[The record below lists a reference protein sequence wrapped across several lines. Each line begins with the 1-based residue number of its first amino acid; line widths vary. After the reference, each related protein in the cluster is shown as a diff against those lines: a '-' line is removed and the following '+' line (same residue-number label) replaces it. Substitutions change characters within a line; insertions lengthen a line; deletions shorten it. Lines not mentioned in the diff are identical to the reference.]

1 MTDRFGTDVAT
12 RKEQI
17 EGTWT
22 VDGEEYALLT
32 EDTTKET
39 LELIEDYMALA
50 EEISQAESPDD
61 IPEDA
66 GEDLPDFPWEDEDDD
81 KDIVESVV
89 GAKLIKPDVDPQQT
103 LAEHA
108 ERFIQQEQRN
118 QQESGGSVNT
128 KTGIENRESKQ
139 QRIREAK
146 RKYIQ

>member
-1 MTDRFGTDVAT
+1 LSKKTIV
-12 RKEQI
+12 KEWGI
-17 EGTWT
+17 
-22 VDGEEYALLT
+22 
-32 EDTTKET
+32 K
-39 LELIEDYMALA
+39 
-50 EEISQAESPDD
+50 
-61 IPEDA
+61 
-66 GEDLPDFPWEDEDDD
+66 PWEMGRLTARDLQ
-81 KDIVESVV
+81 DIR
-89 GAKLIKPDVDPQQT
+89 

>member
-103 LAEHA
+103 PVRKLRALFQGMMEA
-108 ERFIQQEQRN
+108 WTEGKQVKERR
-118 QQESGGSVNT
+118 V
-128 KTGIENRESKQ
+128 
-139 QRIREAK
+139 
-146 RKYIQ
+146 